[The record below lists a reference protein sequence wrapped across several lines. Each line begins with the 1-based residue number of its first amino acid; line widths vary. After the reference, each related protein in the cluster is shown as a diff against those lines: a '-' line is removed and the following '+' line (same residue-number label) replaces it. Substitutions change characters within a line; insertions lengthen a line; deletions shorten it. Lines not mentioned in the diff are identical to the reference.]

1 MPMNLK
7 DYPADWK
14 RISLWVRETASWKC
28 ELCGAPN
35 GVKVY
40 RNEYG
45 QFLQSAHPAGGYT
58 KPVKIILTVHHV
70 NFDRQDNRRVN
81 LLALCQRCHLKLD
94 QGEKMRK
101 QAEKKVA
108 GTLPMFPGSYIR
120 LPADLVR
127 KVHDGGDTLTRKD
140 YTVIG
145 KAIDAANREIM
156 GIPPKARRSREKDDG
171 TGMTKDEQA
180 WIG

>member
-28 ELCGAPN
+28 EMCFAPN
-35 GVKVY
+35 GAKIVRTKKNGRWFLEDAVRLMARADEHFGRNPKITKV
-40 RNEYG
+40 
-45 QFLQSAHPAGGYT
+45 
-58 KPVKIILTVHHV
+58 VLTVHHV
-70 NFDRQDNRRVN
+70 NFDRLDNRRVN

-101 QAEKKVA
+101 QAEKKGA

-120 LPADLVR
+120 LEAAFAR
-127 KVHDGGDTLTRKD
+127 KIRSGGPLTEKD
-140 YTVIG
+140 YTILG
-145 KAIDAANREIM
+145 KAIDNANREIM
-156 GIPPKARRSREKDDG
+156 GLSAK
-171 TGMTKDEQA
+171 
-180 WIG
+180 